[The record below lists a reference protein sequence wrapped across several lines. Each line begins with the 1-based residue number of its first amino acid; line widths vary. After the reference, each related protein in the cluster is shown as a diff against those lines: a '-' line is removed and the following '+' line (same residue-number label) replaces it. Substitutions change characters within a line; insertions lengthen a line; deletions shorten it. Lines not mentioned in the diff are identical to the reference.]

1 MGETLSLFG
10 TPMPWSVVGTGHR
23 RGSQGSSPPEIPSWR
38 LARNAGT
45 AFALVAT
52 MRPLAVFGLLSLL
65 LASCGGSVTVV
76 EPVPVARV
84 EYRPVSILVEVYDP
98 VTNYV
103 WENAAVR
110 IIEADQ
116 EWSQSTC
123 SNPYSTWYFTDSAG
137 QVYFDEA
144 MIADARVGFLED
156 NYGGALLGSRYFED
170 EATVVIEV
178 DIDGYLYNFFTVD
191 ICFDEPDIFVQLP
204 IY

>member
-1 MGETLSLFG
+1 
-10 TPMPWSVVGTGHR
+10 
-23 RGSQGSSPPEIPSWR
+23 
-38 LARNAGT
+38 
-45 AFALVAT
+45 
-52 MRPLAVFGLLSLL
+52 MRPLALFGLLSLL

-123 SNPYSTWYFTDSAG
+123 SNPYSTWYFTDTAG

-156 NYGGALLGSRYFED
+156 NFGCALLGSR
-170 EATVVIEV
+170 
-178 DIDGYLYNFFTVD
+178 
-191 ICFDEPDIFVQLP
+191 
-204 IY
+204 